1 MDTEDS
7 IYSSVTAC
15 KFVIGVI
22 QQQQCTELQEH
33 KAPLLC
39 HKNKGWPNLKLFH
52 RADYNTWKV
61 TEILAQK
68 NQFPV
73 A

>member
-52 RADYNTWKV
+52 RADYNT
-61 TEILAQK
+61 
-68 NQFPV
+68 
-73 A
+73 